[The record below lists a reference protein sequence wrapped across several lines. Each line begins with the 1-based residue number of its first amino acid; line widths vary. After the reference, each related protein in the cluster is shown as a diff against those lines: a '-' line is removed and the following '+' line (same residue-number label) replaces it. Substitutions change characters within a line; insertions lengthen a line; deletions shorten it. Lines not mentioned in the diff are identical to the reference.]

1 MSWYTLF
8 FFLFYLEL
16 KNNSNNNNSPNGFRM
31 NHNMV
36 LYFATGVT
44 ISICVL
50 VIGLFGCVTITINTP
65 LPAYQLLVY
74 SNGLFFSSSSSLL
87 LFCSFSFPLPSPTRS
102 LQALFLLRI
111 YLLCQGTTRPSWL
124 FFFILSVSLALSLFF
139 SLFISISSS
148 SSSYFLFLYIF
159 LYASSRSLLFCPPN
173 EENTYTTLDRLYTY
187 LLFSKASKRY
197 L

>member
-124 FFFILSVSLALSLFF
+124 FFFILSVSLSRSLSLFF
-139 SLFISISSS
+139 PLHF
-148 SSSYFLFLYIF
+148 YFFFFFFLFLISLHISVCF
-159 LYASSRSLLFCPPN
+159 FSFPSLL
-173 EENTYTTLDRLYTY
+173 
-187 LLFSKASKRY
+187 SSKRRKHVHNIRQAIHVFTI
-197 L
+197 

>member
-1 MSWYTLF
+1 
-8 FFLFYLEL
+8 
-16 KNNSNNNNSPNGFRM
+16 M

-74 SNGLFFSSSSSLL
+74 SNGLFFLLLLPFFYFVVFHSPFLLRLEAFRRYFFFAYIFSVKEQLGHLDYSSSSS
-87 LFCSFSFPLPSPTRS
+87 P
-102 LQALFLLRI
+102 FL
-111 YLLCQGTTRPSWL
+111 
-124 FFFILSVSLALSLFF
+124 SLALSLFF

-159 LYASSRSLLFCPPN
+159 LYAPSRSLLFCPPN